1 MRRQGGGSDLSE
13 EGASD
18 EPEAVIDAELVLHH
32 VIVHHTGVRI
42 VPFIRGE
49 PGHDEQGE
57 ADQDIGGEHIEPDLH
72 SQRVHEADSRDEG
85 KVTWLLSLHT

>member
-1 MRRQGGGSDLSE
+1 MTRRGEGSDLSE
-13 EGASD
+13 ESASD
-18 EPEAVIDAELVLHH
+18 EPEAVIDAKLVLHH

-57 ADQDIGGEHIEPDLH
+57 ADQDIGGENIEPDLH
-72 SQRVHEADSRDEG
+72 RQGVHEAERKHEV
-85 KVTWLLSLHT
+85 KVTWLLILHT